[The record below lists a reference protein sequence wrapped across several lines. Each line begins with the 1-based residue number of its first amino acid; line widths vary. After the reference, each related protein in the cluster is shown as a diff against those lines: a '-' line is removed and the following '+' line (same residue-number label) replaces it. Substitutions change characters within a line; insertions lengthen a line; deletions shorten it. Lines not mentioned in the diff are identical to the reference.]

1 VGWVLKGIFVRT
13 SHPPEQIHS
22 LNDKAMQVKTLDFI
36 IFDDEIVWQ
45 TILDNNRFEKYSEIY
60 FDSDLNE
67 SFSELFKQI

>member
-1 VGWVLKGIFVRT
+1 
-13 SHPPEQIHS
+13 
-22 LNDKAMQVKTLDFI
+22 MQVKTLDFI